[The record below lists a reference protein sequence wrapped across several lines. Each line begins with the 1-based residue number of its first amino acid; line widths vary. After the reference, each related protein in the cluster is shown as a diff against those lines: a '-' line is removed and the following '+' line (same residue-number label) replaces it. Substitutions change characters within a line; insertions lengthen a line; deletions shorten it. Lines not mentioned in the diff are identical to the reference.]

1 MILYIA
7 DKNGLD
13 EVKVK
18 EIKDGLYILE
28 ENKSGKDEIL
38 ENELYNLIRDTE
50 DKINV
55 YIFGQDM
62 TRVVNIWNNYVEY
75 MKNLINSLSNL
86 PKDLDRESKIIDN
99 FLFIFVS
106 LFIVIM
112 FFANFINIL

>member
-18 EIKDGLYILE
+18 EIKDGFYILE
-28 ENKSGKDEIL
+28 ENKSGKDKIS
-38 ENELYNLIRDTE
+38 ENEFYHFIRDTE
-50 DKINV
+50 DKINI
-55 YIFGQDM
+55 YILGQDM
-62 TRVVNIWNNYVEY
+62 AKVTNLWNNYVEY

-106 LFIVIM
+106 LFILIM
-112 FFANFINIL
+112 FFTNFTNIL